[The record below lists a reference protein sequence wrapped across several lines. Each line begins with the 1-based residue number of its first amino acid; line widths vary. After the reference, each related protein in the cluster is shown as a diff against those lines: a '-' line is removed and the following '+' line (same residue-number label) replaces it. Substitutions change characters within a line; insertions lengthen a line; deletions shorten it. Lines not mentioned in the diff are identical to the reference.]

1 MFKRAKV
8 HSIRVVNQPRRDIS
22 LLGIYV
28 LYRVSKWALAPPPPL
43 ETRDTSSIL
52 PPRPEPMSQSL
63 FNCHDSHER
72 NIYLVK
78 LFAPP
83 HKDAYEYTHKLCEL
97 KERQK
102 AILVRDRKLKSVKE
116 MQNDYNQI
124 ISKIDN
130 LDLSQKLQITDDEI
144 EKLFNTNNIE
154 KDLP

>member
-8 HSIRVVNQPRRDIS
+8 HSIRVVNQPLRHIS

-28 LYRVSKWALAPPPPL
+28 LYRVTKWALAPPPQL
-43 ETRDTSSIL
+43 QTKDTHLIL
-52 PPRPEPMSQSL
+52 PPPPQSI
-63 FNCHDSHER
+63 FHDSHER

-97 KERQK
+97 KELQK